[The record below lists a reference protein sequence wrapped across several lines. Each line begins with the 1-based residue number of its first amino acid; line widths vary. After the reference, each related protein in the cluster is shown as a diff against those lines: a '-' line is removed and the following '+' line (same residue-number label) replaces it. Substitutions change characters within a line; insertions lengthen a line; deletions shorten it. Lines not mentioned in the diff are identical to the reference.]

1 MARVL
6 IVDDSLVMRRNLKV
20 ILNQAGHEVVGESKN
35 GKQAYMDY
43 INLKPDIV
51 TMDITMPVMNGIEA
65 VKKIVGSH
73 PEAKIIMIS
82 ALAQKK
88 MVYEALENG
97 AQNYILKPITTE
109 KVLTT
114 IEKVLGD
121 EEIHIEKQQLKKFE
135 ELHEK
140 RKKFEY
146 MMGTGSGLAVENV
159 GGIFEIYISRT
170 FNDQWLEELIQ
181 TIRGLLIIKPLHVKF
196 YFDDVPK
203 MPEDLLVPIRSVM
216 DQVKEAGGEVEG
228 LALNE
233 DFKKRD
239 ALRGPNRKVIF

>member
-20 ILNQAGHEVVGESKN
+20 ILKQGGHEVVGESKN

-51 TMDITMPVMNGIEA
+51 TMDITMPVMNGIES

-109 KVLTT
+109 KVLST
-114 IEKVLGD
+114 IEKVMGD
-121 EEIHIEKQQLKKFE
+121 KEIHIEKNQLEKFE
-135 ELHEK
+135 AVHEK

-146 MMGTGSGLAVENV
+146 MMGTGKGLTIENTEGV
-159 GGIFEIYISRT
+159 FEVFIARG
-170 FNDQWLEELIQ
+170 FNDQCLEELVMA
-181 TIRGLLIIKPLHVKF
+181 IRGILIIKPLNVRF

-203 MPEDLLVPIRSVM
+203 MPEEMLVPIRGVM
-216 DQVKEAGGEVEG
+216 DQILEAGGQVEG
-228 LALNE
+228 VALND